1 MSRTTESEAPVA
13 SEKPARFFIECASR
27 LRTTLSQ
34 VLFAIVPPV
43 LPPYILLLKGDIGMG
58 LYNSPKRLRTRSL
71 RRHRILLPA
80 FAVALW
86 SCAGPQLQQDVE
98 RPAPSYASPPATTG
112 ILAEMA
118 SRVHASS
125 GPEYSGYHLL
135 DGSHEALIWRLAL
148 IDSAVSSVD
157 IMTYLWYP
165 DASGRLIL
173 ERAVLAARRG
183 VRVRLVVDDL
193 MTIGQEQLHA
203 DLERQANIEVR
214 LFNPWSKRSLF
225 ARGGEMVAEMERL
238 NTRMHDKLLIADG
251 RAAIIGGRNIG
262 DHYFGLNKSYNF
274 HDLDVLAIGEMAQQS
289 NGMFDQFWNSDW
301 VASARNLTTKPNPE
315 RAAASWAKLQKKN
328 READVLASFPI
339 EPKNWTAEL
348 VELEPMLHPGT
359 GDLIYDEVSAEGI
372 AQSMIASMFAIFD
385 RAEEEL
391 LITNAYIIPGERGIE
406 FLRMLND
413 RGVDVRILTN
423 SLASHD
429 VPAVNSHYEPWRDDI
444 LRTGTRLFE
453 ARADAAIQSLVDV
466 PPVSAKFVGLHSKAS
481 VSDGRLVFIG
491 SMNLDPR
498 SGAINTEMGAVI
510 DSPGLG
516 GELRELML
524 RDMSPDNA
532 WEVSLAD
539 DGRLRW
545 TNSDETV
552 YKQPTRGFLQH
563 VMNAI
568 FKVVPKEQF

>member
-1 MSRTTESEAPVA
+1 LYDPGGRPG
-13 SEKPARFFIECASR
+13 ARGHRRNRVSLAA
-27 LRTTLSQ
+27 LAL
-34 VLFAIVPPV
+34 VLWA
-43 LPPYILLLKGDIGMG
+43 
-58 LYNSPKRLRTRSL
+58 
-71 RRHRILLPA
+71 
-80 FAVALW
+80 
-86 SCAGPQLQQDVE
+86 CAGPQLQQDTE
-98 RPAPSYASPPATTG
+98 RPAPSHASPPATSG
-112 ILAEMA
+112 VLADIA
-118 SRVHASS
+118 GRIHASS
-125 GPEYSGYHLL
+125 GPQYSGFHLL
-135 DGSHEALIWRLAL
+135 DGSHEALNWRLAL
-148 IDSAVSSVD
+148 IDSAVSSLD

-165 DASGRLIL
+165 DASGRLVL

-193 MTIGQEQLHA
+193 MTIGQEQLLA
-203 DLERQANIEVR
+203 DLARQPNIELR
-214 LFNPWSKRSLF
+214 LFNPWKKRSLLS
-225 ARGGEMVAEMERL
+225 RGGEMVAEMERL

-289 NGMFDQFWNSDW
+289 NDMFDQFWNSEW
-301 VASARNLTTKPNPE
+301 VASAKNLTTKPDPD
-315 RAAASWAKLQKKN
+315 RAAAAWTKLQKEN
-328 READVLASFPI
+328 REAEVLAAFPT
-339 EPKNWTAEL
+339 EPKDWIAEL
-348 VELEPMLHPGT
+348 TELEALLHPGT
-359 GDLIYDEVSAEGI
+359 GDLIYDEVSAAGI
-372 AQSMIASMFAIFD
+372 SQSMIAKMFAIFD

-391 LITNAYIIPGERGIE
+391 LVTNAYIIPGERGIE
-406 FLRMLND
+406 FLRTLNA

-444 LRTGTRLFE
+444 IGTGSKLYE
-453 ARADAAIQSLVDV
+453 LRADADIQSIVDV
-466 PPVSAKFVGLHSKAS
+466 PPVAAKFVGLHTKAS

-516 GELRELML
+516 RELRELML
-524 RDMSPDNA
+524 RDMSPENA
-532 WEVSLAD
+532 WEVSLAE
-539 DGRLRW
+539 DGRLQW
-545 TNSDETV
+545 TNSEETV
-552 YKQPTRGFLQH
+552 RKQPTRGFLQH

>member
-1 MSRTTESEAPVA
+1 MPMIDSAEGSP
-13 SEKPARFFIECASR
+13 PASR
-27 LRTTLSQ
+27 WRYCVS
-34 VLFAIVPPV
+34 
-43 LPPYILLLKGDIGMG
+43 LLALA
-58 LYNSPKRLRTRSL
+58 L
-71 RRHRILLPA
+71 
-80 FAVALW
+80 ALW
-86 SCAGPQLQQDVE
+86 GCAGPQLQQDAE
-98 RPAPSYASPPATTG
+98 RPAPSFALPPATSG
-112 ILAEMA
+112 LLAEMSGRINA
-118 SRVHASS
+118 AS
-125 GPEYSGYHLL
+125 GPDYSGFHLL
-135 DGSHEALIWRLAL
+135 DGSRESLTWRLAL
-148 IDSAVSSVD
+148 IDSAVSSLD

-203 DLERQANIEVR
+203 DLERQPNIEVR
-214 LFNPWSKRSLF
+214 LFNPWKKRDLF
-225 ARGGEMVAEMERL
+225 SRGGEMVAEMERL

-262 DHYFGLNKSYNF
+262 DHYFGLNRNYNF

-289 NGMFDQFWNSDW
+289 NGMFDEFWNSEW

-328 READVLASFPI
+328 REARELTSFPI
-339 EPKNWTAEL
+339 EPKDWTQEFA
-348 VELEPMLHPGT
+348 ELEPLLHAGT
-359 GDLIYDEVSAEGI
+359 GDLVYDELSAEGVT
-372 AQSMIASMFAIFD
+372 QSMIGRMFAIFD

-406 FLRMLND
+406 FLRTLNA

-444 LRTGTRLFE
+444 VGTGTKLYE
-453 ARADAAIQSLVDV
+453 LRADAAIQSIVDV
-466 PPVSAKFVGLHSKAS
+466 PPVSAKFVGLHTKAS

-498 SGAINTEMGAVI
+498 SGAINTEMGAFI

-516 GELRELML
+516 EELRELML

-532 WEVSLAD
+532 WAVTLTD
-539 DGRLRW
+539 DGRLQW

-552 YKQPTRGFLQH
+552 RKQPTRGFLQH

>member
-1 MSRTTESEAPVA
+1 MPQVFVTIVAPNH
-13 SEKPARFFIECASR
+13 PA
-27 LRTTLSQ
+27 
-34 VLFAIVPPV
+34 
-43 LPPYILLLKGDIGMG
+43 YILSRM
-58 LYNSPKRLRTRSL
+58 NSVGTWMHDPDTRPGAPCRWRTRVSL
-71 RRHRILLPA
+71 PALAILLCA
-80 FAVALW
+80 
-86 SCAGPQLQQDVE
+86 CAGPQLQQDVE
-98 RPAPSYASPPATTG
+98 RPAPTYASPPASTG
-112 ILAEMA
+112 VLAEIA
-118 SRVHASS
+118 VRIQASS
-125 GPEYSGYHLL
+125 GPGHSGYHLL
-135 DGSHEALIWRLAL
+135 DGSRDALTWRLAL
-148 IDSAVSSVD
+148 IDSAVSSLD

-203 DLERQANIEVR
+203 DLARQPNIELR
-214 LFNPWSKRSLF
+214 LFNPWKKRDLF
-225 ARGGEMVAEMERL
+225 SRGGEMVAEMERL

-262 DHYFGLNKSYNF
+262 DHYFGLNRSYNF
-274 HDLDVLAIGEMAQQS
+274 HDLDVLAIGHMAEQS
-289 NGMFDQFWNSDW
+289 NEMFDHVWNSEW
-301 VASARNLTTKPNPE
+301 VASAENLTTKPDPE
-315 RAAASWAKLQKKN
+315 RAAESWARLQQKN
-328 READVLASFPI
+328 RAAEELSAFPV
-339 EPKNWTAEL
+339 EPRDWSAEFA
-348 VELEPMLHPGT
+348 ELEPQLHPGT
-359 GDLIYDEVSAEGI
+359 GHVIYDEVSAAGVS
-372 AQSMIASMFAIFD
+372 QSMIGKMFAIFD
-385 RAEEEL
+385 QAGEEL

-406 FLRMLND
+406 FLRALNA
-413 RGVDVRILTN
+413 RGVEVRILTN

-444 LRTGTRLFE
+444 IGTGTRLYE
-453 ARADAAIQSLVDV
+453 ARADAAIQSFVDV
-466 PPVSAKFVGLHSKAS
+466 PPVSAKFVGLHTKAS
-481 VSDGRLVFIG
+481 VSDGRLSFIG

-524 RDMSPDNA
+524 RDMNPENA
-532 WEVSLAD
+532 WEVSLAA
-539 DGRLRW
+539 DGRLQW
-545 TNSDETV
+545 TNGDETV

>member
-1 MSRTTESEAPVA
+1 MA
-13 SEKPARFFIECASR
+13 
-27 LRTTLSQ
+27 
-34 VLFAIVPPV
+34 
-43 LPPYILLLKGDIGMG
+43 G
-58 LYNSPKRLRTRSL
+58 
-71 RRHRILLPA
+71 RI
-80 FAVALW
+80 
-86 SCAGPQLQQDVE
+86 
-98 RPAPSYASPPATTG
+98 
-112 ILAEMA
+112 
-118 SRVHASS
+118 HASS
-125 GPEYSGYHLL
+125 GPGHSGYQLL
-135 DGSHEALIWRLAL
+135 DGSHDALTWRLAL
-148 IDSAVSSVD
+148 IDSAVSSLD

-165 DASGRLIL
+165 DASGGLIF

-203 DLERQANIEVR
+203 DLARQPNIEVR
-214 LFNPWSKRSLF
+214 LFNPWKKRDLF
-225 ARGGEMVAEMERL
+225 SRGGEMVAEMERL

-251 RAAIIGGRNIG
+251 RAAVIGGRNIG
-262 DHYFGLNKSYNF
+262 DHYFGLNRSYNF
-274 HDLDVLAIGEMAQQS
+274 HDLDVLAIGHMAEQS
-289 NGMFDQFWNSDW
+289 NEMFDHIWNSEW
-301 VASARNLTTKPNPE
+301 VASAENLTTKPDPE
-315 RAAASWAKLQKKN
+315 RAAESWARLQQKN
-328 READVLASFPI
+328 RSAKELSAFPV
-339 EPKNWTAEL
+339 EPGDWSGEFA
-348 VELEPMLHPGT
+348 ELEPQLHPGT
-359 GDLIYDEVSAEGI
+359 GHVIYDEVSAAGVS
-372 AQSMIASMFAIFD
+372 QSMIGSMFAIFD
-385 RAEEEL
+385 QAEEEL

-406 FLRMLND
+406 FLRMLNA

-444 LRTGTRLFE
+444 IGTGTRLYE
-453 ARADAAIQSLVDV
+453 ARADAAIQSIVDV
-466 PPVSAKFVGLHSKAS
+466 PPVSAKFVGLHTKAS
-481 VSDGRLVFIG
+481 VSDGRLSFIG

-516 GELRELML
+516 RELRELML

-539 DGRLRW
+539 DSRLQW